1 MRRRD
6 FLWRAALAAGALPA
20 SLLAR
25 GAAPAFGRF
34 DYPWK
39 LGLITD
45 EADADLSRVLSQFV
59 PHYHLRWVELRNV
72 RFAGRGVY
80 LGERGTPAEVRQV
93 KQQLQRAGVR
103 LSVLDTGVYKVWLP
117 GTHGAGNA
125 SDLNPVNTRFARQLE
140 ILKHACGVAHQL
152 GTRKIRI
159 FTFSRVPDP
168 HQVFDRV
175 VAELHKA
182 LDVARQEDVELVVEN
197 EFDCNVGTGEETARL
212 FRAIPDPRLKHN
224 WDPGNCFVAGEQ
236 PYPLA
241 WSKLD
246 HARIVHMHLKDAV
259 RDAAGKYHWMPVGK
273 GSIDFVGQFRALKAM
288 RYQGTLS
295 LETHYRNA
303 QHEPWTSSMESM
315 DGIERVL
322 HQV

>member
-1 MRRRD
+1 MRRRE
-6 FLWRAALAAGALPA
+6 FLWRAAATAAALPVALPA
-20 SLLAR
+20 LAR
-25 GAAPAFGRF
+25 PFGDF

-45 EADADLSRVLSQFV
+45 EADADLARVLTQFV
-59 PHYHLRWVELRNV
+59 PRYRLQWVELRNV
-72 RFAGRGVY
+72 RFNGRPVY

-93 KQQLQRAGVR
+93 KEQLARAGVR

-117 GTHGAGNA
+117 GTRGRENA
-125 SDLNPVNTRFARQLE
+125 SDLNPVNTAYQRQLE

-159 FTFSRVPDP
+159 FTFRRVANPAT
-168 HQVFDRV
+168 VFDRV
-175 VAELHKA
+175 VEELHKA
-182 LDVARQEDVELVVEN
+182 LAVAQSEDVELVIEN
-197 EFDCNVGTGEETARL
+197 EFDCNVATGEETARL
-212 FRAIPDPRLKHN
+212 FRALPDRRFGHN
-224 WDPGNCFVAGEQ
+224 WDPGNCFVAGET

-246 HARIVHMHLKDAV
+246 HSRIVHMHLKDAV
-259 RDAAGKYHWMPVGK
+259 RDASGHYHWMPVGK

-303 QHEPWTSSMESM
+303 RRDPWTSSIESM
-315 DGIERVL
+315 DGIENVL